1 MGVQRFLVAVDKNEL
16 RRVMGHFATGVTVIT
31 TCDESGNPFG
41 LTANAVSSVSLVPP
55 LILVC
60 VDKKAD
66 TYPYFER
73 SKVFVVNILSDAQ
86 ESISR
91 RFATSGIEKFDGIG
105 YHKNESGCAVLD
117 DAVGHIDCRIV
128 QAYDAGDHTI
138 YVGEVETVDANDV
151 PPLLF
156 FRGGYRKL
164 AS

>member
-1 MGVQRFLVAVDKNEL
+1 VAIDKSEL

-31 TCDESGNPFG
+31 TRDENGRPFG
-41 LTANAVSSVSLVPP
+41 LTANAVTSVSLTPP

-60 VDKKAD
+60 VDKTAD

-73 SKVFVVNILSDAQ
+73 SKVFTVNILSDTQ
-86 ESISR
+86 EGVSR
-91 RFATSGIEKFDGIG
+91 RFATTGIEKFEGIG
-105 YHKNESGCAVLD
+105 YHRTETGCAVLD

-128 QAYDAGDHTI
+128 DSYDAGDHTI
-138 YVGEVETVDANDV
+138 YMGEVLGADANDV

-164 AS
+164 AP

>member
-1 MGVQRFLVAVDKNEL
+1 MPVDKNEL

-73 SKVFVVNILSDAQ
+73 SKVFVVNILSDVQ
-86 ESISR
+86 EAISR
-91 RFATSGIEKFDGIG
+91 RFATSGIEKFEGIG

-128 QAYDAGDHTI
+128 QTYDAGDHTI
-138 YVGEVETVDANDV
+138 YVGEVEAVDASDV

-164 AS
+164 GS